1 MRWSFLIFLPAI
13 FATGCSTPCETDA
26 DCEKVDYCSLENKCE
41 ELPPFPDEFLWGTA
55 VAGFQVDYGCP
66 TMAQEECEDTA
77 SDWFA
82 FTTSDETVNSDAA
95 FLSGQNPS
103 ELGPGFWE
111 LYDADFERAASELKN
126 NSFRMSIEWSRIFS
140 QPTDDAT
147 THDELR
153 ALANMN
159 NVEHYRSMFQSMK
172 SKGLTPLVTL
182 NHYSLPTWIHDPVTC
197 HVSFSTCEKRGW
209 VDDERTIREIA
220 KFSGFVA
227 KEFGDQIDLWA
238 TLNEPLQNMLFGYFQ
253 PSESR
258 SHPPAISL
266 NSNAAKTVLF
276 ALIEAHAKMV
286 DAVRANDT
294 VDADGDGQATSI
306 GVVYPLVPISP
317 MRPGD
322 IADEQAAEN
331 ISYLWNKAFLRATA
345 LGELDENLDGTSVRQ
360 DRLAGRMDWIGVNY
374 YFGVTVEGAPS
385 SFMPDFSPLLNV
397 NPLTFVEGVNQ
408 PDRMEGLLKWVQDEL
423 KLPIY
428 ISENGAIDDPNDSEY
443 MSRFVVQNLDAVQR
457 SIARG
462 IDVRGYFY
470 WTFMDN
476 FEWNH
481 GMTWKMG
488 MYAMDG
494 TDPNKTRVLRPAG
507 TLYKTI
513 ATTNQIPADAREKH
527 LP

>member
-1 MRWSFLIFLPAI
+1 
-13 FATGCSTPCETDA
+13 
-26 DCEKVDYCSLENKCE
+26 
-41 ELPPFPDEFLWGTA
+41 
-55 VAGFQVDYGCP
+55 
-66 TMAQEECEDTA
+66 MAQDECEDTA

-111 LYDADFERAASELKN
+111 LYDADFERAANELKN

-147 THDELR
+147 THEELR

-276 ALIEAHAKMV
+276 ALIEAHAQMV
-286 DAVRANDT
+286 DAVAQTTPWTPMAMGNDQHRCGLSAGPHFAN
-294 VDADGDGQATSI
+294 AS
-306 GVVYPLVPISP
+306 
-317 MRPGD
+317 
-322 IADEQAAEN
+322 
-331 ISYLWNKAFLRATA
+331 
-345 LGELDENLDGTSVRQ
+345 
-360 DRLAGRMDWIGVNY
+360 
-374 YFGVTVEGAPS
+374 
-385 SFMPDFSPLLNV
+385 
-397 NPLTFVEGVNQ
+397 
-408 PDRMEGLLKWVQDEL
+408 
-423 KLPIY
+423 
-428 ISENGAIDDPNDSEY
+428 
-443 MSRFVVQNLDAVQR
+443 
-457 SIARG
+457 
-462 IDVRGYFY
+462 
-470 WTFMDN
+470 
-476 FEWNH
+476 
-481 GMTWKMG
+481 
-488 MYAMDG
+488 
-494 TDPNKTRVLRPAG
+494 
-507 TLYKTI
+507 
-513 ATTNQIPADAREKH
+513 
-527 LP
+527 